1 MSFYRLFILFYDR
14 IRSGTIAGAKN
25 LPDFVFPKLP
35 LGEGSGESETIPRRL
50 NVEHTS
56 CVCRGES
63 S

>member
-35 LGEGSGESETIPRRL
+35 LGEGSGESETIL
-50 NVEHTS
+50 ANFLTKEF
-56 CVCRGES
+56 ES
-63 S
+63 L